1 MQRENKV
8 WKCPFCKW
16 ATFQQIASY
25 ISGEEPTHPQF
36 ACHPMMENNCRTH
49 HSPFFPG
56 SNLVAKSMP
65 IGGRPLKILLRL
77 YLKDSFLFLWRVYL
91 RPYYKLIFGMAEI
104 ADLFIDFLLKDLHF
118 WQISLNTVA
127 VVVGS
132 RLVSFIGRVNR
143 KSEIRNQHSII

>member
-1 MQRENKV
+1 MQKI
-8 WKCPFCKW
+8 CP
-16 ATFQQIASY
+16 
-25 ISGEEPTHPQF
+25 
-36 ACHPMMENNCRTH
+36 
-49 HSPFFPG
+49 
-56 SNLVAKSMP
+56 LVAAPSRFYYVF
-65 IGGRPLKILLRL
+65 ISKIAF
-77 YLKDSFLFLWRVYL
+77 SFSEGYL

-143 KSEIRNQHSII
+143 KSEIRNQRSII

>member
-1 MQRENKV
+1 MQKV
-8 WKCPFCKW
+8 CP
-16 ATFQQIASY
+16 
-25 ISGEEPTHPQF
+25 
-36 ACHPMMENNCRTH
+36 
-49 HSPFFPG
+49 
-56 SNLVAKSMP
+56 LVAAPSRFYYVF
-65 IGGRPLKILLRL
+65 ISKIAF
-77 YLKDSFLFLWRVYL
+77 SEGYL